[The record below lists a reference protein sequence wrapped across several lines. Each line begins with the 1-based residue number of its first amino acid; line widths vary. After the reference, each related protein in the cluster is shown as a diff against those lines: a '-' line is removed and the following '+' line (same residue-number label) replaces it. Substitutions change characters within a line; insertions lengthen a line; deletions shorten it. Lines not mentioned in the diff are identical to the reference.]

1 MQDLA
6 MLILS
11 LLITSLCFIL
21 CRLIDWARHRHCYLI
36 DYVCFKPS
44 DDRKLPTELCGEIIK
59 RNKNLGVDEYKFLL
73 KVIVNSGIGES
84 TYGPRN
90 IIAGTESSPDHWA
103 DGIEEMDECFDAT
116 LSELFK
122 KTGFSPEAVDVLVV
136 NVSMFSP
143 APSLSSR
150 IVKRYGLREDVI
162 TYNLSGMGCSASM
175 IAIDLVYN
183 LFKCRRRQLA
193 LVVSSESIAPNWY
206 AGNKRSMMLGNCLFR
221 SGGCAFFLSNNPRLR
236 SFAKLRLV
244 HLVRTHLGADNEAF
258 NCCIQDEDELG
269 RPGFHLGKELP
280 KAATRAFVNNMRVLV
295 PKILPIDQLIHQ
307 AIRGIMHWIK
317 VAGSHG
323 SRGSGGLLLNRAL
336 EHFCLHTGGAAVID
350 GIGKGLGLTE
360 YDIEP
365 ARMTL
370 HRFGNTSASSVWY
383 VLSYMEGKKRLR
395 KGERVFMVTF
405 GAGFKC
411 NSSVWVVERDL
422 NDAGVWEDCI
432 KRYPPKNFVNPFM
445 EKYGYVKDM

>member
-1 MQDLA
+1 MQILA
-6 MLILS
+6 MFTAS
-11 LLITSLCFIL
+11 LLITSLCLIL
-21 CRLIDWARHRHCYLI
+21 YKLIDWARHRQCYLI

-44 DDRKLPTELCGEIIK
+44 DDRKLPTELCGEIIQ

-90 IIAGTESSPDHWA
+90 IIAGTESSPDRWA
-103 DGIEEMDECFDAT
+103 DGIQEMDECFSAT
-116 LSELFK
+116 LDELFK

-150 IVKRYGLREDVI
+150 IMKRYGMREDAL
-162 TYNLSGMGCSASM
+162 TYNLSGMGCSASL
-175 IAIDLVYN
+175 IAIDLVNN
-183 LFKCRRRQLA
+183 LFQCRRRQLA
-193 LVVSSESIAPNWY
+193 LIMSSESIAPNWY

-221 SGGCAFFLSNNPRLR
+221 SGGCAFFLTNNPRLR
-236 SFAKLRLV
+236 SRAKLRLTQ
-244 HLVRTHLGADNEAF
+244 LVRTHLGADNEAY

-280 KAATRAFVNNMRVLV
+280 KAATRAFVNNMRVLA
-295 PKILPIDQLIHQ
+295 PKILPIDQLIYH
-307 AIRGIMHWIK
+307 AIRRIMHWK
-317 VAGSHG
+317 K
-323 SRGSGGLLLNRAL
+323 RGSGSLVLNTAIK
-336 EHFCLHTGGAAVID
+336 HFCLHTGGAAVID
-350 GIGKGLGLTE
+350 GVGKGLGLTE

-383 VLSYMEGKKRLR
+383 VLSYMEGQRRLS
-395 KGERVFMVTF
+395 KGDRVFMVTF

-411 NSSVWVVERDL
+411 NTSVWVVERDL
-422 NDAGVWEDCI
+422 NNAGVWGDCI
-432 KRYPPKNFVNPFM
+432 ERYPLKNFVNPFM
-445 EKYGYVKDM
+445 EKYGFVKDM